1 MKSVAIIGGGITGLT
16 AAVRLKGLGVPVT
29 VYEGGS
35 RVGGVIQSVR
45 KNGFLA
51 EFGPNSILETSPL
64 ITSLIQDLGLHN
76 RRVNANADA
85 AKRYVV
91 RRKAPVA
98 MPSSPAKFFTTPL
111 FSTGAKLR
119 LLVEPLMFRC
129 PADKEE
135 SLENFVLRRLGRDF
149 LDYAINPLV
158 GGIYAGNPAKLSVK
172 HAFPKLHALEQKYG
186 SLLLGQFLGA
196 RERKKTGETSKQD
209 AKPFSFENGLQDLID
224 ALQQRLGSDLKL
236 QTAVYKITEGNDGW
250 QLTAQQDGREAVFEH
265 SNVVLA
271 LPAHKLANVRL
282 KTRKPADL
290 KLLEQVYYPPV
301 ASVVLGFH
309 REDVVHPLD
318 GFGMLIPQKEN
329 FSILGCLF
337 SSSLFPN
344 RAPDGDVTLTCYI
357 GGARN
362 PDLAFLPHDQLVA
375 TCVKDL
381 KTILGI
387 NGEPVFQHIQVFQK
401 AIPQYELGYGRFK
414 DRMTEIENNSPGL
427 FFAGHA
433 RDGISLG
440 DSIVSG
446 HRVAEK
452 ISKYVR

>member
-16 AAVRLKGLGVPVT
+16 AAVRLKGLGVSAT

-64 ITSLIQDLGLHN
+64 ITSLIQDLGLQN
-76 RRVNANADA
+76 RRVNANPA
-85 AKRYVV
+85 AARRYIV
-91 RRKAPVA
+91 RRKKPVA

-135 SLENFVLRRLGRDF
+135 SLESFVLRRLGRDF
-149 LDYAINPLV
+149 LDYAINPFV
-158 GGIYAGNPAKLSVK
+158 SGIYAGNPAKLSVK
-172 HAFPKLHALEQKYG
+172 HAFPKLHALEQKHG

-196 RERKKTGETSKQD
+196 RERKKTGEISKQN

-224 ALQQRLGSDLKL
+224 ALEQRLGADLKL
-236 QTAVYKITEGNDGW
+236 HTPVYKVTEKQDGW
-250 QLTAQQDGREAVFEH
+250 QLTAQQDGNDVVFEH

-271 LPAHKLANVRL
+271 LPAHKLANVTL

-290 KLLEQVYYPPV
+290 KLFEQVYYPPV
-301 ASVVLGFH
+301 ASIVLGFH

-362 PDLAFLPHDQLVA
+362 PDLALLSHDQLVA
-375 TCVKDL
+375 TCMKDL
-381 KTILGI
+381 STILGI
-387 NGEPVFQHIQVFQK
+387 NGQPVFQHIQVFQK
-401 AIPQYELGYGRFK
+401 AIPQYEIGYGHFK
-414 DRMTEIENNSPGL
+414 DRMNEIENNAPGL